1 MDTAPLLTA
10 LVINDDPSQLHLMVA
25 LLEKD
30 GLRVVHCQSA
40 EEALD
45 ILDERGTVDVIVTDL
60 HMPGIDGWRLC
71 QLLRSPQYAALNSV
85 PVLVVSATFSG
96 ADTEQVTTDL
106 GANAFLAVPYDATTF
121 RDSIRNL
128 LAGRTPQTTMR
139 VVLVEDSIVQ
149 RTILR
154 RAFEAQGYQVSMA
167 ATGEEGRRLLR
178 EQAPAIAVIDY
189 HLPDMLGDQLLREF
203 VRPESPMVAIVM
215 TTDAAPEVALHCMHL
230 GADGFV
236 HKPFDP
242 EYLLELCAKA
252 RRSRALLRVEELLE
266 ERTKKL
272 RESEAKFRLLFD
284 SIPETVL
291 VHDEQGRILYVNDV
305 GAEWL
310 AWPASEL
317 IGKRLSDIVA
327 PPFLA
332 QINAQGPAR
341 YGQRASRSKM
351 VYVSRTGQLLEAE
364 VNTCPME
371 FGGQMAVL
379 TVARDITERM
389 RLEAQLRQA
398 QKMQAIGTLAGGI
411 AHDFNNILA
420 AIMGYSE
427 LALYDVPHGGRLQR
441 HLEEVLAAGKRARDL
456 VQQIL
461 AFSRQRPP
469 ERQSVRLHQLIG
481 DVLRMLRASLP
492 STITIRPRLEPAAG
506 TVLADPT
513 QLQQVL
519 MNLCANAEHAMRDTG
534 GVLAVHLEAVEVS
547 SDFAAAHAPLTP
559 GPHACIRIRDTGHGM
574 VPEVLERIFEPF
586 FTTKDV
592 GEGTGMGLAVVDG
605 IIASHGG
612 AISVTSAPAQG
623 TTFAIYLPRID
634 HDTPTPAL
642 DTPVEPPI
650 PRSNGRI
657 LFVDDEPVLAHM
669 TAEMLLSLGYDVAVH
684 TSSVEALKTFQAGPW
699 QFDVVI
705 TDQTMPVMTGER
717 LARELRRIRSD
728 VPIILCTGF
737 SHTMTASKAQ
747 ALGIDAFLLKPL
759 ALRELGMAI
768 WQVLE
773 QRRER

>member
-1 MDTAPLLTA
+1 MYTAPLPTA
-10 LVINDDPSQLHLMVA
+10 LVINDDPSQLHLMVG

-30 GLRVVHCQSA
+30 GLQVVRCQSA
-40 EEALD
+40 EEALA

-71 QLLRSPQYAALNSV
+71 QLLRSPQYAALNAV

-96 ADTEQVTTDL
+96 TDTEQVTTDL

-121 RDSIRNL
+121 RESIRNL
-128 LAGRTPQTTMR
+128 LAGRTPQAAR
-139 VVLVEDSIVQ
+139 HVVLVEDSSAQ
-149 RTILR
+149 SAILR
-154 RAFEAQGYQVSMA
+154 RAFEAQGYKVATA

-178 EQAPAIAVIDY
+178 EQTPELTIIDY
-189 HLPDMLGDQLLREF
+189 HLPDMTGDQLLKEF
-203 VRPESPMVAIVM
+203 VRPDSPMVAIVM
-215 TTDAAPEVALHCMHL
+215 TIDAAPEVALQCMRL

-236 HKPFDP
+236 HKPFDL
-242 EYLLELCAKA
+242 EYLLALCSKA

-272 RESEAKFRLLFD
+272 QESEAKFRLLFD

-291 VHDEQGRILYVNDV
+291 VHDDQGRILYANDV
-305 GAEWL
+305 GAQWL
-310 AWPASEL
+310 GWPALEL
-317 IGKRLSDIVA
+317 IGKYLRDIVA
-327 PPFLA
+327 PDCFV
-332 QINAQGPAR
+332 QVSEQGPAHSR
-341 YGQRASRSKM
+341 QGASRSKM
-351 VYVSRTGQLLEAE
+351 DYISRTGQPLEAE

-371 FGGQMAVL
+371 FEGQMAVL
-379 TVARDITERM
+379 VVARDITERT

-420 AIMGYSE
+420 AILGYSE
-427 LALYDVPHGGRLQR
+427 LALYDVPHGSRMQR
-441 HLEEVLAAGKRARDL
+441 HLEEVLTAGKRARDL

-461 AFSRQRPP
+461 AFSRQRPA
-469 ERQSVRLHQLIG
+469 ERQPVRLHLLIS

-492 STITIRPRLEPAAG
+492 STIAIQPCLASTAG

-519 MNLCANAEHAMRDTG
+519 MNLCTNAEHAMRDTG
-534 GVLAVHLEAVEVS
+534 GVLAVHLDALEVTA
-547 SDFAAAHAPLTP
+547 DFAATHAPLKP
-559 GPHACIRIRDTGHGM
+559 GPHTYMMIRDTGHGM
-574 VPEVLERIFEPF
+574 APEVMERIFEPF
-586 FTTKDV
+586 FTTKAV

-612 AISVTSAPAQG
+612 AITVASTPEQG

-634 HDTPTPAL
+634 TTPPSL
-642 DTPVEPPI
+642 DILEETPI
-650 PRSNGRI
+650 PQGTGHI
-657 LFVDDEPVLAHM
+657 LFVDDEPTLAHM
-669 TAEMLLSLGYDVAVH
+669 TAEMLSRLGYDATVH
-684 TSSVEALKTFQAGPW
+684 TSSVEALKAFQAAPW

-705 TDQTMPVMTGER
+705 TDQTMPGMTGER
-717 LARELRRIRSD
+717 FARELRRFRPD

-747 ALGIDAFLLKPL
+747 ALGVDAFLLKPL
-759 ALRELGMAI
+759 GFRELGLAI
-768 WQVLE
+768 QQVLE
-773 QRRER
+773 QRRTQ

>member
-1 MDTAPLLTA
+1 MDTALLQTA

-45 ILDERGTVDVIVTDL
+45 ILDTRGTVDVIVTDL

-96 ADTEQVTTDL
+96 TDTEQMTTDL
-106 GANAFLAVPYDATTF
+106 GANAFLAVPYDAMTF
-121 RDSIRNL
+121 RESIRNL
-128 LAGRTPQTTMR
+128 LAGRTPPVAMR
-139 VVLVEDSIVQ
+139 VVLVEDSVVQ
-149 RTILR
+149 SAILR
-154 RAFEAQGYQVSMA
+154 RAFEAHGYTVSTA
-167 ATGEEGRRLLR
+167 RTGEDGRRLLR
-178 EQAPAIAVIDY
+178 EQAPEIAIIDY
-189 HLPDMLGDQLLREF
+189 YLPDMTGDQLLREF

-215 TTDAAPEVALHCMHL
+215 TTDSAPEVALQCMRL

-242 EYLLELCAKA
+242 EYLLDLCSKA

-272 RESEAKFRLLFD
+272 RESETKFRLLFD

-291 VHDEQGRILYVNDV
+291 VHDDQGRILYVNDV
-305 GAEWL
+305 GAQWL
-310 AWPASEL
+310 AWPAPEL
-317 IGKRLSDIVA
+317 IGKHLSDIVA
-327 PPFLA
+327 PHCLA
-332 QINAQGPAR
+332 QVSEQGPAQYR
-341 YGQRASRSKM
+341 QSASRSKM
-351 VYVSRTGQLLEAE
+351 VYISRAGQPLEAE

-379 TVARDITERM
+379 TVARDTTERTH
-389 RLEAQLRQA
+389 LEAQLRQA

-420 AIMGYSE
+420 AILGYSE
-427 LALYDVPHGGRLQR
+427 LALYDVPHGSRMQR

-469 ERQSVRLHQLIG
+469 ERQPVQLHLLIS

-492 STITIRPRLEPAAG
+492 STIAIHPRLTSTAG

-519 MNLCANAEHAMRDTG
+519 MNLCTNAEHAMRDAG
-534 GVLAVHLEAVEVS
+534 GVLAVHLDAVEVTT
-547 SDFAAAHAPLTP
+547 DFAATHAPLTP
-559 GPHACIRIRDTGHGM
+559 GPHARIVIRDTGHGM
-574 VPEVLERIFEPF
+574 APEVIERIFEPF
-586 FTTKDV
+586 FTTKAV

-612 AISVTSAPAQG
+612 TITVASTPGQG

-634 HDTPTPAL
+634 DDAPSPDRPEENA
-642 DTPVEPPI
+642 I
-650 PRSNGRI
+650 PQGKGRI
-657 LFVDDEPVLAHM
+657 LFVDDESTLTHM
-669 TAEMLLSLGYDVAVH
+669 TAEMLSRLGYDATVH
-684 TSSVEALKTFQAGPW
+684 TSSVEALQTFQVAPW

-717 LARELRRIRSD
+717 LARELRRIRPD
-728 VPIILCTGF
+728 IPIILCTGF

-747 ALGIDAFLLKPL
+747 ALGVDAFLLKPL
-759 ALRELGMAI
+759 GFRELGLAI
-768 WQVLE
+768 QQVLE
-773 QRRER
+773 QRRAL